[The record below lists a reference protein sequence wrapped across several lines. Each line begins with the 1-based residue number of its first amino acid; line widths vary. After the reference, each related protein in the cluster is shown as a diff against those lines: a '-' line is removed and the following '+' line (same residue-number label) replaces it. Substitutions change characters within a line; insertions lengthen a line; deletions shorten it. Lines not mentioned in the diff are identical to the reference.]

1 VEGTESTTY
10 ESSLFFWMSAR
21 NAKGAPCAGRDKE
34 EALDLGRNGAGGG
47 GGAPEEGNGGGSGAL
62 D

>member
-1 VEGTESTTY
+1 VGGTESTTY

-21 NAKGAPCAGRDKE
+21 NAKEPLGAGRDE
-34 EALDLGRNGAGGG
+34 DEALDLGRDGAGGA
-47 GGAPEEGNGGGSGAL
+47 GGATEEGNGGGSGAL